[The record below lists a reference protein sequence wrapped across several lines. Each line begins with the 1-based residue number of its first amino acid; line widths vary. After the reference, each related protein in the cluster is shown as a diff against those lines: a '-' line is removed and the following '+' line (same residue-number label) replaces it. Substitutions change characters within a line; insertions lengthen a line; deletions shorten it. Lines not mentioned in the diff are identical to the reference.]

1 MKHCSVSKAQMI
13 SSHSNQKFIILN
25 LMKQSHFCCNTCFGN
40 MNLFEHDWYITKFP
54 ICINVI
60 LPVRNTKSDP
70 NQGNFAPE
78 RISGHVRRH
87 FWHLDI
93 KGAGNHMSKTAPPT
107 PQHNTE
113 LSSTK
118 HQWQS
123 GWGTLRLVNKTKLVL
138 PSGVP
143 TQNVQALNVTAVKS
157 RLAIGTPG
165 ILKNKVNLMP
175 HFDQPLDNRYLV
187 YGNSKA

>member
-1 MKHCSVSKAQMI
+1 MCLFFLWILKHILFLFIIYIHLCFVFNMKHCSISKAQMI

-78 RISGHVRRH
+78 RISGDVRRH

-93 KGAGNHMSKTAPPT
+93 KGAGNHPTMSKNGSPT
-107 PQHNTE
+107 P
-113 LSSTK
+113 ST
-118 HQWQS
+118 
-123 GWGTLRLVNKTKLVL
+123 
-138 PSGVP
+138 
-143 TQNVQALNVTAVKS
+143 TQNYQHQTSVAKQVRTL
-157 RLAIGTPG
+157 
-165 ILKNKVNLMP
+165 
-175 HFDQPLDNRYLV
+175 
-187 YGNSKA
+187 